1 MTELHLA
8 SKRDIT
14 LIRDSL
20 KTRHYYLSK
29 YSCIETD
36 PANIQD
42 ISIEITGI
50 DRLLASIE
58 DILLNIQREENS

>member
-14 LIRDSL
+14 LLRDSL

-36 PANIQD
+36 PANLQD
-42 ISIEITGI
+42 ISIEITGME
-50 DRLLASIE
+50 RLLASIE
-58 DILLNIQREENS
+58 DILINIQKEDNS